1 MQFNVTN
8 GCDEQNKLKNSDG
21 DPTHALLVYCIYHGR
36 VVAHENDATSYP
48 FVCPERY
55 SEENCEHFFPVDMLC
70 AMSSIQVN
78 GEGFIFP
85 YSTDALCST
94 CIRVDCDNRAWEG
107 MYDCNTVPLMEKYSP
122 PMEISFGN
130 FAYRICVR

>member
-21 DPTHALLVYCIYHGR
+21 DPTHTLLVYCIYYGR

-48 FVCPERY
+48 FVCPQRY

-70 AMSSIQVN
+70 AMSPIQMT
-78 GEGFIFP
+78 EK
-85 YSTDALCST
+85 ALSSH
-94 CIRVDCDNRAWEG
+94 IPS
-107 MYDCNTVPLMEKYSP
+107 MPFVPLAS
-122 PMEISFGN
+122 
-130 FAYRICVR
+130 V